1 LWTMSQ
7 IFWNK
12 FTILTQN
19 CAKSLICGGMNYRG
33 RAMSNTKFTV
43 SFTLKRDNEMR
54 EHDETFFDVQHIRDE
69 IESWL
74 TDLDFVVSGINIKER
89 ETAN

>member
-1 LWTMSQ
+1 
-7 IFWNK
+7 
-12 FTILTQN
+12 
-19 CAKSLICGGMNYRG
+19 
-33 RAMSNTKFTV
+33 MSNTKFTV

-54 EHDETFFDVQHIRDE
+54 EHDESFFDVQHIKDE

-74 TDLDFVVSGINIKER
+74 TDLDFVVSKLNVTER